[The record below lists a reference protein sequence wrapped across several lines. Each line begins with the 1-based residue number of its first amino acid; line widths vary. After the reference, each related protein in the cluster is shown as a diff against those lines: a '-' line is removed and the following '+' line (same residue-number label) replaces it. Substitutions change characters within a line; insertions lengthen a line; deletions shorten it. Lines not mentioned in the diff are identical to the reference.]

1 MCYFI
6 AVCWGFSDI
15 ILESNTDAMIA
26 FSFNGKLQ
34 AFSVKITF
42 FSAGAALTYLLNII
56 FSILNFPDYVFL
68 FTVVLFQI
76 ATTAVGLNISEV
88 AGYYDSK
95 KDEEYEDL
103 VEEGRESDR
112 KKNNNKEYP
121 VKQMEE

>member
-56 FSILNFPDYVFL
+56 FSILHFPDYVFL

-95 KDEEYEDL
+95 TDEEYEDL
-103 VEEGRESDR
+103 AEEGPESDR
-112 KKNNNKEYP
+112 KKKKHKE
-121 VKQMEE
+121 